1 MKKEKLEQL
10 ALKIISLEEECQQ
23 NKNVEKNLIEMEKL
37 TMTLSLE
44 DMLAIDEYITKNYWQ
59 SKKFLL

>member
-44 DMLAIDEYITKNYWQ
+44 DMLAIDEYITK
-59 SKKFLL
+59 KLLTK

>member
-37 TMTLSLE
+37 TMTHSLE
-44 DMLAIDEYITKNYWQ
+44 DMLAIDEYITK
-59 SKKFLL
+59 KLLTK

>member
-1 MKKEKLEQL
+1 MNKEKIEQL

-37 TMTLSLE
+37 TMALSLE
-44 DMLAIDEYITKNYWQ
+44 DMLAIDEYITK
-59 SKKFLL
+59 KLLTK

>member
-23 NKNVEKNLIEMEKL
+23 NKNVEKNLTEMEKL
-37 TMTLSLE
+37 IMTLSLE
-44 DMLAIDEYITKNYWQ
+44 DMLAIDEYITK
-59 SKKFLL
+59 KLLTK

>member
-37 TMTLSLE
+37 ITALSLE
-44 DMLAIDEYITKNYWQ
+44 DMLAIDEYITK
-59 SKKFLL
+59 KLLTK

>member
-37 TMTLSLE
+37 IMALSLE
-44 DMLAIDEYITKNYWQ
+44 DMLAIDEYITK
-59 SKKFLL
+59 KLLTK

>member
-10 ALKIISLEEECQQ
+10 ALKIISIEEECQQ

-37 TMTLSLE
+37 IMTLSLE
-44 DMLAIDEYITKNYWQ
+44 DMLAIDEYLTK
-59 SKKFLL
+59 KLLTK

>member
-37 TMTLSLE
+37 IMALSLE
-44 DMLAIDEYITKNYWQ
+44 DMLAIDEYITKNY
-59 SKKFLL
+59 

>member
-37 TMTLSLE
+37 TVALSLE
-44 DMLAIDEYITKNYWQ
+44 DMLAIDEFITK
-59 SKKFLL
+59 KLLTK

>member
-44 DMLAIDEYITKNYWQ
+44 DMLAIDEYITK
-59 SKKFLL
+59 KLKLLL

>member
-37 TMTLSLE
+37 IMTLSLE
-44 DMLAIDEYITKNYWQ
+44 DMLAIDEYITK
-59 SKKFLL
+59 KLLTK

>member
-10 ALKIISLEEECQQ
+10 ALKIISLEEESQQ

-37 TMTLSLE
+37 IMALSLE
-44 DMLAIDEYITKNYWQ
+44 DMLAIDEYITK
-59 SKKFLL
+59 KLLTK

>member
-1 MKKEKLEQL
+1 MNKEKIEQL
-10 ALKIISLEEECQQ
+10 ALKIISLEKECQQ

-44 DMLAIDEYITKNYWQ
+44 DMLTIDEYITK
-59 SKKFLL
+59 KLLTK